1 MSPLGQALTTVL
13 HRLPG
18 GQRIPVALSGGL
30 DSWVLALL
38 LRQSGF
44 EVRGLTL
51 VSGVP
56 GYCEYEQVDSLAR
69 RFNLE
74 VEPISAAD
82 FEAALPRF
90 LTITGTP
97 IYNLHPVSKLLL
109 AEAAAA
115 REMSFVV
122 TGDAAD
128 QVFRR
133 EAVCDLLPLTQACFR
148 HAGVELVTPFL
159 APEVRAL
166 CVQPDPHKLPL
177 RQLAA
182 ALGIPDIPKRPTL
195 YPGDSILARTTQM
208 IEAMTCAASPA

>member
-13 HRLPG
+13 NRLPAG
-18 GQRIPVALSGGL
+18 RAIPVALSGGL

-38 LRQSGF
+38 LRQAGF
-44 EVRGLTL
+44 RVHGLTL
-51 VSGVP
+51 VSGVS

-69 RFNLE
+69 RFDME
-74 VEPISAAD
+74 VEPIPAAD

-90 LTITGTP
+90 LAITGTP
-97 IYNLHPVSKLLL
+97 IYNLHPISKLLL

-115 REMSFVV
+115 RELSFLV

-128 QVFRR
+128 QVFRC
-133 EAVCDLLPLTQACFR
+133 ETSCDLLPLTQSCFR
-148 HAGVELVTPFL
+148 HAGVELITPFL

-166 CVQPDPHKLPL
+166 CVEPDPHKLPL

-195 YPGDSILARTTQM
+195 YPGDSILARTTEM
-208 IEAMTCAASPA
+208 IEAMTCAALPA